1 MTDKIKK
8 DLRKKQNKEKA
19 RNLARF
25 FKTKKGEYG
34 EGDVFLGIKVPEQRE
49 TARKFFKEAS
59 LGDLRELLQSEIHEF
74 RLTALIMLIEKYKKA
89 EEDEKEKI
97 FNFYLN
103 NIKRINNWDLVDLSA
118 PNIVGEYLSD
128 KDKKILFALVKSKN
142 VWERRIAVVST
153 FAFIRRNQF
162 KETLMLSK
170 ILLNDE
176 HDLIH
181 KAVGWALRE
190 VGKKD
195 EKKEKEFLEKFC
207 SRMPRTML
215 RYAIEKFGAK
225 ERARFLRG

>member
-8 DLRKKQNKEKA
+8 DLRKKQNKENA

-59 LGDLRELLQSEIHEF
+59 LKDLKELLQSEIHEF
-74 RLTALIMLIEKYKKA
+74 RLTALIMLVEKYKKA
-89 EEDEKEKI
+89 GEDEKEKV

-128 KDKKILFALVKSKN
+128 KDKKILFALAKSKN
-142 VWERRIAVVST
+142 IWERRIAVIST

-207 SRMPRTML
+207 SKMPRTML
-215 RYAIEKFGAK
+215 RYAIEKFGDK
-225 ERARFLRG
+225 ERARFLRS